1 MTTTLMF
8 RAFRRG
14 GPRRLGGAVALAAI
28 VLGATACSS
37 SSSSSTTTTTP
48 ASGST
53 TATTSAPGGGSTTS
67 TTGASGSASLSEL
80 ESKLASGQTATF
92 LATYAVQSTTSGKST
107 KGTFTLAHDG
117 SSSLVGFVESTGAF
131 EEIKAGSAVYLCTK
145 TTASWQC
152 FSGAEAATL
161 GASVTAVASIYGSS
175 AALDLLKADAA
186 EAGATESSSTFAGQ
200 PVTCL
205 TFPNKTTSGTSTVCV
220 TSNGVLAEEKATTP
234 TGNVLVTLQS
244 FSTSVP
250 SSEFTPPATPSTI
263 PTGSTP

>member
-1 MTTTLMF
+1 MTTTLIL
-8 RAFRRG
+8 RAFRHG

-28 VLGATACSS
+28 VLGAAACSS
-37 SSSSSTTTTTP
+37 SSSSSTTTTAAP
-48 ASGST
+48 GSGSS
-53 TATTSAPGGGSTTS
+53 TTSPSGGGSTTS
-67 TTGASGSASLSEL
+67 TTGASGAASLSEL

-92 LATYAVQSTTSGKST
+92 LATYLVQSTTSGKST

-117 SSSLVGFVESTGAF
+117 SSSLVGFVEATGSF
-131 EEIKAGSAVYLCTK
+131 EEIKSGSTVDFCTK
-145 TTASWQC
+145 SSASWEC
-152 FSGAEAATL
+152 FGGAEAASL
-161 GASVTAVASIYGSS
+161 GGSITAVTSVFGSS

-244 FSTSVP
+244 FSSSVP
-250 SSEFTPPATPSTI
+250 SSEFTPPATPTTI